1 MPKITR
7 ERTIRELLQ
16 KGGLTAR
23 QIARL
28 ADCSTPYVYQIR
40 SKVEREKLLAAE
52 EAPPE
57 PPKVMVK
64 VSDLMNRPY
73 PVQKQ
78 KDSNEIHMRIMAILA
93 FAVLWFLVV
102 VIFSFK
108 G

>member
-1 MPKITR
+1 MARKPIR
-7 ERTIRELLQ
+7 ERLIRELLQ

-40 SKVEREKLLAAE
+40 SKVEREKLLTAE
-52 EAPPE
+52 E
-57 PPKVMVK
+57 PPKEAPKLVK

-73 PVQKQ
+73 FVQKQ
-78 KDSNEIHMRIMAILA
+78 KDSSEMHMRIMAILA
-93 FAVLWFLVV
+93 FAVLWFLAV

>member
-1 MPKITR
+1 MPKKPVR

-40 SKVEREKLLAAE
+40 TKVEREKLLAAE
-52 EAPPE
+52 E
-57 PPKVMVK
+57 PPKAMVK

-78 KDSNEIHMRIMAILA
+78 KDSSEIHMRIMAILA
-93 FAVLWFLVV
+93 FAVLWFLAV

>member
-1 MPKITR
+1 MPKKPVR

-40 SKVEREKLLAAE
+40 TKVEREKLLTPVE
-52 EAPPE
+52 S
-57 PPKVMVK
+57 PKAMVK
-64 VSDLMNRPY
+64 VSDLMNHPY

-78 KDSNEIHMRIMAILA
+78 KDSSEIHMRIMAILA

>member
-1 MPKITR
+1 
-7 ERTIRELLQ
+7 L
-16 KGGLTAR
+16 LTA
-23 QIARL
+23 
-28 ADCSTPYVYQIR
+28 
-40 SKVEREKLLAAE
+40 E
-52 EAPPE
+52 E
-57 PPKVMVK
+57 PPKAMVK

-93 FAVLWFLVV
+93 FAVIWFLAV

>member
-1 MPKITR
+1 MPKKPVR

-52 EAPPE
+52 E
-57 PPKVMVK
+57 PPKAMVK

-78 KDSNEIHMRIMAILA
+78 KDSSEIHMRIMAILA

>member
-16 KGGLTAR
+16 KGNLTMR

-52 EAPPE
+52 EAP
-57 PPKVMVK
+57 KAMVK

-78 KDSNEIHMRIMAILA
+78 KDPSEMHMRIMAILA
-93 FAVLWFLVV
+93 FAVVWFLVV

>member
-7 ERTIRELLQ
+7 ERTIRDLLQ

-73 PVQKQ
+73 PVQKP
-78 KDSNEIHMRIMAILA
+78 KEPNDIHTLIMAILA
-93 FAVLWFLVV
+93 FVVLWFLAV

>member
-40 SKVEREKLLAAE
+40 TKVEREKLLAAE
-52 EAPPE
+52 E
-57 PPKVMVK
+57 PPKAMVK

-78 KDSNEIHMRIMAILA
+78 KDSSEIHMRIMAILA

>member
-16 KGGLTAR
+16 KGNLTMR

-52 EAPPE
+52 EAP
-57 PPKVMVK
+57 KAMVK

-78 KDSNEIHMRIMAILA
+78 KDPSEMHMRIMAILA
-93 FAVLWFLVV
+93 FAVVWFLAV

>member
-1 MPKITR
+1 MPKTTR
-7 ERTIRELLQ
+7 ERRIRNLL
-16 KGGLTAR
+16 KEGSLTVK
-23 QIARL
+23 QISRVV
-28 ADCSTPYVYQIR
+28 DCSIPYVYQIR

-52 EAPPE
+52 EAP
-57 PPKVMVK
+57 KAIVK

-78 KDSNEIHMRIMAILA
+78 KDSSEIHMRIMAILA
-93 FAVLWFLVV
+93 FAVVWFLVV

>member
-1 MPKITR
+1 MPKKPVR

-40 SKVEREKLLAAE
+40 TKVEREKLLAAE
-52 EAPPE
+52 E
-57 PPKVMVK
+57 PPKAMVK

-78 KDSNEIHMRIMAILA
+78 EDSSEIHMRIMAILA
-93 FAVLWFLVV
+93 FAVLWFLAV

>member
-1 MPKITR
+1 MPKKPVR

-40 SKVEREKLLAAE
+40 TKVEREKLLAAE
-52 EAPPE
+52 E
-57 PPKVMVK
+57 PPKAMVK

-78 KDSNEIHMRIMAILA
+78 KDSSEIHMRIMAILA

>member
-7 ERTIRELLQ
+7 ERKIRHLL
-16 KGGLTAR
+16 KEGGLTMK

-28 ADCSTPYVYQIR
+28 VDCSVPYVYQVR
-40 SKVEREKLLAAE
+40 TKVEREKLLA
-52 EAPPE
+52 PVE
-57 PPKVMVK
+57 PPKAIVK

-78 KDSNEIHMRIMAILA
+78 KDSSEIHMRIMAILA

>member
-16 KGGLTAR
+16 KGNLTMR

-52 EAPPE
+52 ET
-57 PPKVMVK
+57 PKAIVK
-64 VSDLMNRPY
+64 VSDLMNRSY

-78 KDSNEIHMRIMAILA
+78 KDSSEIHMRIMAILA
-93 FAVLWFLVV
+93 FAVVWFLVV